1 MMVVGGTQRAKPST
15 IGTRLNIL
23 ISRPQLAEHEL
34 NVAEVGRRYHHE
46 GHDIEPDVD
55 FGFLFAPRQV
65 DALVPLYCITGRVD
79 GGTIRQ
85 LVCFMEV
92 VVPLCVPTDREV
104 EVGAQVAGVAENDRS
119 VNMVLVN
126 LAEEG
131 AT

>member
-1 MMVVGGTQRAKPST
+1 
-15 IGTRLNIL
+15 
-23 ISRPQLAEHEL
+23 
-34 NVAEVGRRYHHE
+34 
-46 GHDIEPDVD
+46 
-55 FGFLFAPRQV
+55 
-65 DALVPLYCITGRVD
+65 
-79 GGTIRQ
+79 
-85 LVCFMEV
+85 MEV